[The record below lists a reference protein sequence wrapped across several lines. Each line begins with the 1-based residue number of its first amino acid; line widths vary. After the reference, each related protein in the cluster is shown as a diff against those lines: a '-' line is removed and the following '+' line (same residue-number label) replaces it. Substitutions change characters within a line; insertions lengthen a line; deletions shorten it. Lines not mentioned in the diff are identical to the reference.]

1 MDEEYQ
7 KAVAKVFVSLY
18 EKGDI
23 YRDVY
28 LVNWC
33 VRCGSAISDLEVEH
47 EDRDCEALLRQVSH
61 CGTPMRP

>member
-1 MDEEYQ
+1 MDEAYQ
-7 KAVAKVFVSLY
+7 KAVAKVFVDLY

-33 VRCGSAISDLEVEH
+33 TRCGSAISDLEVEH
-47 EDRDCEALLRQVSH
+47 EDRAVQALLREVPD
-61 CGTPMRP
+61 GRLGRDR